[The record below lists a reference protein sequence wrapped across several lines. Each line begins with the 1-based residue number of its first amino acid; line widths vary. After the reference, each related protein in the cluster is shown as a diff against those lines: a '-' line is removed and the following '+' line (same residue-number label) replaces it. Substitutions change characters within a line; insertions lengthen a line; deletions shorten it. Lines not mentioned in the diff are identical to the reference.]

1 MIPRRSGDRV
11 KTNRRDALALA
22 RLRRAEELT
31 AVWVPDEAHEAMR
44 DLVRARA
51 AAVTAV
57 VRCQQQI
64 GSFLLRQQIAY
75 VGGKPWTKKH
85 RQWLDTLTFEQ
96 AAHRL
101 MVAEALLA
109 LDQATARRQRLGQ
122 AIHAP
127 VASLPR
133 AG

>member
-1 MIPRRSGDRV
+1 MG
-11 KTNRRDALALA
+11 
-22 RLRRAEELT
+22 
-31 AVWVPDEAHEAMR
+31 

-85 RQWLDTLTFEQ
+85 RQWLGTLTFEQ

-109 LDQATARRQRLGQ
+109 LDQATARRQRLGEHIEELGASWPLAWPVQ
-122 AIHAP
+122 APPAP
-127 VASLPR
+127 RPYH
-133 AG
+133 